1 MKITTFSFLAV
12 FATALC
18 APPAEAQLADT
29 GKVVRLIVPF
39 PPGNAAD
46 LQARALGESLRKTGL
61 RAVVENRPGASGAI
75 ALEHVLRSPADGST
89 LLVASL
95 SPIVIAPAL
104 NKSLPYDVVRDF
116 TGVALLGFNDVVML
130 ASPKFDGKTISEVIN
145 MARAKPGSVR
155 YASIGQGTLA
165 HMVMASL
172 AVELDI
178 DLQHVAYKGSAQAL
192 PDLISGD
199 VQLMLDGMPQSLPQV
214 EAGRLA
220 AIAILSKTRSAF
232 APAIP
237 TLAESG
243 HAALADVNVVGWT
256 GVLVSAATP
265 PAMVKELNA
274 EIIRI
279 MAQPD
284 MVEFMRKQRL
294 QVYPPHSAEQFA
306 RQIRSEL
313 EGWRRVAKAARV
325 EAQ

>member
-1 MKITTFSFLAV
+1 MKTITISFLAAV
-12 FATALC
+12 ALALC
-18 APPAEAQLADT
+18 IPPAAAQSADS
-29 GKVVRLIVPF
+29 GKLVRLVVPF

-46 LQARALGESLRKTGL
+46 VQARALGESLRKTGL
-61 RAVVENRPGASGAI
+61 RAVVENRPGASGVI

-116 TGVALLGFNDVVML
+116 AGVALLGFNDVVML
-130 ASPKFDGKTISEVIN
+130 ASPKFDGKSISEVIG
-145 MARAKPGSVR
+145 MARAKPGSIR

-172 AVELDI
+172 AVELGI

-214 EAGRLA
+214 EAGRLN
-220 AIAILSKTRSAF
+220 AIAILSKTRSVF

-243 HAALADVNVVGWT
+243 HPALANVNVVGWT

-265 PAMVKELNA
+265 PTVVRELNT

-279 MAQPD
+279 MGQPD
-284 MVEFMRKQRL
+284 MVELMRKQRL
-294 QVYPPHSAEQFA
+294 QIYPPHTAEQFA
-306 RQIRSEL
+306 QQIQSEL
-313 EGWRRVAKAARV
+313 EGWKRVAKAARV